1 MVSRSVRL
9 VLALLLLAVALTACQ
24 PPTAPPPEP
33 AASPTEPAATTPEP
47 AASPTE
53 PATATP
59 EQEAVA
65 EPDTAPVL
73 IVSDRSFTL
82 AELQALDQVTTD
94 DGSQGVGLLALLEAA
109 GLDSEVVILTASDGY
124 SANVPVADVDE
135 AAALVY
141 TEDGKLNAV
150 IPTLPRNASVKD
162 VIEIRVAEPI
172 AEVEPKTV
180 PEVAPLAEPLEIV
193 DAAGRSI
200 TLTELPQRIMVVGRG
215 PHMSL
220 HILYMFDEGRQRLVG
235 AESRAATPSD
245 FLPVV
250 DPAFSEIPT
259 LAANPNVEQIAAM
272 APDLVIMKSVTEDAT
287 ASGLAVLGIPVLYVD
302 LETMDAFFEDLAN
315 IGAVLGNQARADEI
329 AAFYRSRL
337 ESIDA
342 TLAEVK
348 DADKPSVLLVSYS
361 ERGGEIAVQ
370 VPAAAWMQTAQIQRA
385 GGDPIWL
392 SAAAPTDG
400 WTITNIEQIAQ
411 WNADKIFVV
420 VHFRLDPQEIIDQL
434 KADANWSALKAV
446 QSGQLYAFPQDIFGW
461 DQPEPRWILG
471 VQWLATRIHPDL
483 FADVDM
489 DAEVRA
495 WFGDLYGMD
504 AAAIEQDIIPRV
516 VMDVQ

>member
-1 MVSRSVRL
+1 MRVVSYRVRL
-9 VLALLLLAVALTACQ
+9 ILAPLLLAIALAACQ
-24 PPTAPPPEP
+24 PPTALLPEP
-33 AASPTEPAATTPEP
+33 AANPTEPAA
-47 AASPTE
+47 
-53 PATATP
+53 ATP

-65 EPDTAPVL
+65 EPL
-73 IVSDRSFTL
+73 
-82 AELQALDQVTTD
+82 ELVNT
-94 DGSQGVGLLALLEAA
+94 
-109 GLDSEVVILTASDGY
+109 
-124 SANVPVADVDE
+124 
-135 AAALVY
+135 
-141 TEDGKLNAV
+141 
-150 IPTLPRNASVKD
+150 
-162 VIEIRVAEPI
+162 
-172 AEVEPKTV
+172 
-180 PEVAPLAEPLEIV
+180 
-193 DAAGRSI
+193 AGRSI
-200 TLTELPQRIMVVGRG
+200 ILTELPQRIMVVGHG

-235 AESRAATPSD
+235 AESRGATPSD
-245 FLPVV
+245 FLSIV
-250 DPAFSEIPT
+250 DPAFGEIPT

-272 APDLVIMKSVTEDAT
+272 APDLVIMKGITEDAT
-287 ASGLAVLGIPVLYVD
+287 ASGLAVLGIPVLYLD
-302 LETMDAFFEDLAN
+302 LETMDTFFEELAN

-337 ESIDA
+337 EAIDGA
-342 TLAEVK
+342 LAEVE

-385 GGDPIWL
+385 GGDPVWL

-420 VHFRLDPQEIIDQL
+420 VHHSLNPQDTIDQL

-446 QSGQLYAFPQDIFGW
+446 QNGQLYAFPQDIFGW

-471 VQWLATRIHPDL
+471 VQWLATRLHPGL

-489 DAEVRA
+489 EAEVRT
-495 WFGDLYGMD
+495 WFGELYGME
-504 AAAIEQDIIPRV
+504 AAAIEQDIMPRV